1 MNHETVDRIE
11 ARLRDLVSNLD
22 AARPV
27 AAFDGDGTLWSGDV
41 GEDFLEGLLEENA
54 FTDVADQLFT
64 RECAHAELSSVG
76 GPRDKLGR
84 LFEAYTKGNFSE
96 ERICELI
103 AVAVAGR
110 PLDDVRAF
118 VEHVLDR
125 KKLNERLHEETVE
138 LLARVRSLGIEP
150 FVVSASPLVVVEAAA
165 AHARIGIDRDHVVA
179 ATPLLV
185 DGTVTTELDR
195 PIPYGPGKVTRL
207 RERIGGRPFVLAA
220 GDNVFDLAMLT
231 ESSVPVAIRPKARL
245 VARAQELPRLVTL
258 ARVD

>member
-1 MNHETVDRIE
+1 
-11 ARLRDLVSNLD
+11 
-22 AARPV
+22 
-27 AAFDGDGTLWSGDV
+27 
-41 GEDFLEGLLEENA
+41 
-54 FTDVADQLFT
+54 
-64 RECAHAELSSVG
+64 
-76 GPRDKLGR
+76 
-84 LFEAYTKGNFSE
+84 
-96 ERICELI
+96 
-103 AVAVAGR
+103 
-110 PLDDVRAF
+110 
-118 VEHVLDR
+118 VLDR

-220 GDNVFDLAMLT
+220 GDNIFDLAMLT